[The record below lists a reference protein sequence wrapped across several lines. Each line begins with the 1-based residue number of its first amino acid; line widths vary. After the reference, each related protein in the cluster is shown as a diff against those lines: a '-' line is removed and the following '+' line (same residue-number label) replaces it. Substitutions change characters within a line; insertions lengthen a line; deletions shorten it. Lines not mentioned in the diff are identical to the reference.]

1 MTDTDAENLLVS
13 LDLPAQAAA
22 LPWWQDRLAPQVATF
37 DPVSGELLGR
47 TSADPS
53 PLEPDVW
60 LIPAHSTLDNPREPG
75 AGMALVRRDDAWIEV
90 EDHRGATVYHTGTGE
105 PRQWA
110 LLGPLPSDYTLVAPL
125 SEFDTW
131 QDDHWQ
137 LDEAAQLA
145 AAKALATRKR
155 ALLLQYASN
164 QVNALQDAVDLEI
177 ATEAETKALKSWK
190 TYRVLL
196 NRVDTI
202 GAVPAEGDWPTS
214 PDPAATT
221 GYLSAQ
227 GYQEPTPAA

>member
-1 MTDTDAENLLVS
+1 MTDTAPENLQVG
-13 LDLPAQAAA
+13 LDLPAQATA
-22 LPWWQDRLAPQVATF
+22 LPWWQDRLPPQVATF
-37 DPVSGELLGR
+37 DRVSGELLGR
-47 TSADPS
+47 TAADPS

-60 LIPAHSTLDNPREPG
+60 LIPAHSTLDNPPEPST
-75 AGMALVRRDDAWIEV
+75 GMVLVRRDEAWIEV

-105 PRQWA
+105 SRQWT

-125 SEFDTW
+125 TEFDTW
-131 QDDHWQ
+131 EDDHWQ
-137 LDEAAQLA
+137 LDEAAQLT

-177 ATEAETKALKSWK
+177 ATENETKALKSWK

-202 GAVPAEGDWPTS
+202 GAVPAESDWPAS
-214 PDPAATT
+214 PDPAATDS
-221 GYLSAQ
+221 YLAASA
-227 GYQEPTPAA
+227 

>member
-1 MTDTDAENLLVS
+1 MTVTDSENPLVS
-13 LDLPAQAAA
+13 LDLLAQATA

-37 DPVSGELLGR
+37 DPVSGELLGK

-53 PLEPDVW
+53 PLEPNVW
-60 LIPAHSTLDNPREPG
+60 LIPAHSTLDNPPEPS
-75 AGMALVRRDDAWIEV
+75 AGLVLVRRDEAWIEV

-105 PRQWA
+105 PHQWT

-155 ALLLQYASN
+155 ALLQQYASN

-196 NRVDTI
+196 SRVDTI
-202 GAVPAEGDWPTS
+202 GAVPAEGDWPAS
-214 PDPAATT
+214 PDPDATS
-221 GYLSAQ
+221 GYL
-227 GYQEPTPAA
+227 AANT

>member
-1 MTDTDAENLLVS
+1 MTVTDSENLLVS
-13 LDLPAQAAA
+13 LDLPTQATA

-37 DPVSGELLGR
+37 DSVSGELLGK

-60 LIPAHSTLDNPREPG
+60 LIPAHSTLDNPPEPS
-75 AGMALVRRDDAWIEV
+75 AGLVLVRRDGAWIEV
-90 EDHRGATVYHTGTGE
+90 EDHRGATVYHTGSGE
-105 PRQWA
+105 PHQWT

-145 AAKALATRKR
+145 TAKALATRKR

-202 GAVPAEGDWPTS
+202 GAVPAEGDWPAS
-214 PDPAATT
+214 PDPDATS
-221 GYLSAQ
+221 GYL
-227 GYQEPTPAA
+227 AANT

>member
-1 MTDTDAENLLVS
+1 MTDIASEILQAG
-13 LDLPAQAAA
+13 LDLSTQAAA
-22 LPWWQDRLAPQVATF
+22 LPWWQDRLVPQVATF

-60 LIPAHSTLDNPREPG
+60 LIPAHSTLDNPPEPG
-75 AGMALVRRDDAWIEV
+75 AGLALVRREEAWVEV

-105 PRQWA
+105 PRQWG
-110 LLGPLPSDYTLVAPL
+110 LLGALPSDYTLAAPL
-125 SEFDTW
+125 TEFDTW

-155 ALLLQYASN
+155 ALLLQYASS

-202 GAVPAEGDWPTS
+202 GAVPAESDWPQS
-214 PDPAATT
+214 PF
-221 GYLSAQ
+221 
-227 GYQEPTPAA
+227 PTETQLWLESQQSS

>member
-1 MTDTDAENLLVS
+1 MTVTDTENLLVS
-13 LDLPAQAAA
+13 LDLPTQTTA
-22 LPWWQDRLAPQVATF
+22 LPWWQDRLVPQVATF
-37 DPVSGELLGR
+37 DPVSGELLGK

-60 LIPAHSTLDNPREPG
+60 LIPAHSTLDNPPEPST
-75 AGMALVRRDDAWIEV
+75 GMVLVRRDEAWIEV

-110 LLGPLPSDYTLVAPL
+110 LMGPLPSDYTLVAPL

-164 QVNALQDAVDLEI
+164 QINALQDAVDLEI
-177 ATEAETKALKSWK
+177 SSDVERQALSAWK
-190 TYRVLL
+190 MYRVLL
-196 NRVDTI
+196 NRLDI
-202 GAVPAEGDWPTS
+202 SIDSSGEINWPVG
-214 PDPAATT
+214 PDPIKTAEYIAA
-221 GYLSAQ
+221 LDADS
-227 GYQEPTPAA
+227 

>member
-1 MTDTDAENLLVS
+1 MTDTDSENLLVS
-13 LDLPAQAAA
+13 LDLPAQASA

-37 DPVSGELLGR
+37 DPVSGELLGK

-60 LIPAHSTLDNPREPG
+60 LIPAHSTLDNPPEPS
-75 AGMALVRRDDAWIEV
+75 AGLVLVRRDGAWIEV
-90 EDHRGATVYHTGTGE
+90 EDHRGATVYHTSTGE
-105 PRQWA
+105 PHQWT
-110 LLGPLPSDYTLVAPL
+110 LLGPLPRDYTLVAPL

-145 AAKALATRKR
+145 ADKALATRKR

-202 GAVPAEGDWPTS
+202 GTVPAEGDWPAS
-214 PDPAATT
+214 PDPDATS
-221 GYLSAQ
+221 GYL
-227 GYQEPTPAA
+227 AANT

>member
-1 MTDTDAENLLVS
+1 MTDIASETLQAG
-13 LDLPAQAAA
+13 LDLSTQAAA
-22 LPWWQDRLAPQVATF
+22 LPWWQDRLVPQVATF

-60 LIPAHSTLDNPREPG
+60 LIPAHSTLDNPPEPG
-75 AGMALVRRDDAWIEV
+75 AGLALVRREEAWVEV

-105 PRQWA
+105 ARQWG
-110 LLGPLPSDYTLVAPL
+110 LLGALPSDYTLAAPL
-125 SEFDTW
+125 TEFDTW

-164 QVNALQDAVDLEI
+164 QVDALQDAVDLEI

-221 GYLSAQ
+221 GYLTAQ
-227 GYQEPTPAA
+227 GHQEPTPAA

>member
-1 MTDTDAENLLVS
+1 MTDTAPENLQVG
-13 LDLPAQAAA
+13 LDLPAHATA
-22 LPWWQDRLAPQVATF
+22 LPWWQDRLPPQVATF
-37 DPVSGELLGR
+37 DPVSGELLGK

-60 LIPAHSTLDNPREPG
+60 LIPAHSTLDNPPEPG
-75 AGMALVRRDDAWIEV
+75 AGLALVRRDGAWVEI

-105 PRQWA
+105 PRQWT

-125 SEFDTW
+125 TEFDTW
-131 QDDHWQ
+131 RDDHWQ

-145 AAKALATRKR
+145 AAKAQATRKR

-177 ATEAETKALKSWK
+177 ATEAEIKALKTWK

-196 NRVDTI
+196 NRVDTS
-202 GAVPAEGDWPTS
+202 GAVPAESNWPAS

>member
-1 MTDTDAENLLVS
+1 MTDIASETLQVG
-13 LDLPAQAAA
+13 LDLSTKAAA
-22 LPWWQDRLAPQVATF
+22 LPWWQDRLVPQVATF

-60 LIPAHSTLDNPREPG
+60 LIPAHSTLDNPPEPG
-75 AGMALVRRDDAWIEV
+75 AGLALVRREGAWVEV

-105 PRQWA
+105 PRQWG
-110 LLGPLPSDYTLVAPL
+110 LLGALPSDYTLAAPL
-125 SEFDTW
+125 TEFDTW

-155 ALLLQYASN
+155 ALLLQYASS

-202 GAVPAEGDWPTS
+202 GAVPAESDWPQS
-214 PDPAATT
+214 PF
-221 GYLSAQ
+221 
-227 GYQEPTPAA
+227 PTETQLWLESQQSS

>member
-1 MTDTDAENLLVS
+1 MTDIASETLQAG
-13 LDLPAQAAA
+13 LDLSARAAA
-22 LPWWQDRLAPQVATF
+22 LPWWQDRLVPQVATF

-60 LIPAHSTLDNPREPG
+60 LIPAHSTLDNPPEPG
-75 AGMALVRRDDAWIEV
+75 AGLTLVRREEAWVEV

-105 PRQWA
+105 PRQWG
-110 LLGPLPSDYTLVAPL
+110 LLGALPSDYTLAAPL
-125 SEFDTW
+125 TEFDTW

-145 AAKALATRKR
+145 AAQALATRKR
-155 ALLLQYASN
+155 TLLLQYASS

-202 GAVPAEGDWPTS
+202 GAVPAESDWPKS
-214 PDPAATT
+214 PF
-221 GYLSAQ
+221 
-227 GYQEPTPAA
+227 PTETQLWLESQQSS

>member
-1 MTDTDAENLLVS
+1 MTDIAFETLQAGPDRS
-13 LDLPAQAAA
+13 TQAAA
-22 LPWWQDRLAPQVATF
+22 LPWWQDRLVPQVATF

-60 LIPAHSTLDNPREPG
+60 LIPAHSTLDNPPEPG
-75 AGMALVRRDDAWIEV
+75 AGLALVRREEAWVEV

-105 PRQWA
+105 PRQWG
-110 LLGPLPSDYTLVAPL
+110 LLGALPSDYTLAAPL
-125 SEFDTW
+125 TEFDTW

-155 ALLLQYASN
+155 TLLLQYASS

-202 GAVPAEGDWPTS
+202 GAVPAESDWPQS
-214 PDPAATT
+214 PF
-221 GYLSAQ
+221 
-227 GYQEPTPAA
+227 PTETQLWLESQQSS

>member
-1 MTDTDAENLLVS
+1 MTDVASETLQAG
-13 LDLPAQAAA
+13 LDLSTQAAA
-22 LPWWQDRLAPQVATF
+22 LPWWQDRLVPQVATF

-60 LIPAHSTLDNPREPG
+60 LIPAHSTLDNPPEPG
-75 AGMALVRRDDAWIEV
+75 AGLALVRREEVWVEV

-125 SEFDTW
+125 TEFDTW

-137 LDEAAQLA
+137 LDETAQMA

-177 ATEAETKALKSWK
+177 ATKAETKALKAWK

-202 GAVPAEGDWPTS
+202 GTVPAEGGWPTS
-214 PDPAATT
+214 PDPDATS
-221 GYLSAQ
+221 GYL
-227 GYQEPTPAA
+227 AANT

>member
-1 MTDTDAENLLVS
+1 MTDIASETLQAGQDRS
-13 LDLPAQAAA
+13 TQAAA

-60 LIPAHSTLDNPREPG
+60 LIPAHSTLDNPPEPG
-75 AGMALVRRDDAWIEV
+75 AGLALVRREEAWVEV

-105 PRQWA
+105 PRKWG
-110 LLGPLPSDYTLVAPL
+110 LLGALPSDYTLAAPL
-125 SEFDTW
+125 TEFDTW

-155 ALLLQYASN
+155 TLLLQYASS

-202 GAVPAEGDWPTS
+202 GAVPAESDWPQS
-214 PDPAATT
+214 P
-221 GYLSAQ
+221 L
-227 GYQEPTPAA
+227 PTETQLWLESQQSS

>member
-1 MTDTDAENLLVS
+1 MTDVASETLQAG
-13 LDLPAQAAA
+13 LDLSTQAAA
-22 LPWWQDRLAPQVATF
+22 LLWWQDRLVPQVATF
-37 DPVSGELLGR
+37 DPMSGELLGR

-60 LIPAHSTLDNPREPG
+60 LIPAHSTLDNPPEPG
-75 AGMALVRRDDAWIEV
+75 AGLALVRREEAWIEV

-155 ALLLQYASN
+155 ALLLQYASS

-202 GAVPAEGDWPTS
+202 GAVPAEGDWPAS
-214 PDPAATT
+214 PDPDATA
-221 GYLSAQ
+221 GYL
-227 GYQEPTPAA
+227 AANT